1 MPAKRVLAVALTLL
15 IAASFA
21 APSGAR
27 ALTEHGFTYTQA
39 GGEATITGCEATCP
53 TTLNIPAV
61 LGGYFVTTI
70 GSTAFEGASLVALTI
85 PSTVASI
92 GFGAFANNLL
102 TTVTIPNS
110 VTSIGDA
117 ALQNNLLTTVTIPNS
132 VTSIGNAAFFNN
144 DLISVTMSN
153 SVTNIG
159 DGAFS
164 DNKLI
169 TVTIP
174 NSLTSI
180 GGGAFANNDLSTVTI
195 PNSVTSIGNYAFMGN
210 ALTSVTIGNS
220 VTSIGNYAFHD
231 NDLTSVTIG
240 SSVTSIG
247 ADAFSANDLTT
258 VTIPNSVTSID
269 SSAFEAN
276 LLTSVT
282 FLGNA
287 PLDGTDVFG
296 LNSGLASITRPYT
309 ATGWGSTWSGKT
321 VVIGDARATATV
333 KPTASGTARVGRTLT
348 AGGTWTGYPTPTLR
362 YQWYVCTKA
371 VTVARTT
378 VPSTCKRITGA
389 TRSTYKLTS
398 AQRGKYVAVLVTG
411 TSLRTTATTWL
422 SKTTSKVR

>member
-1 MPAKRVLAVALTLL
+1 MSAKRFVSVALTLL
-15 IAASFA
+15 LAVSFA

-27 ALTEHGFTYTQA
+27 ALSEHGFTYTQS
-39 GGEATITGCEATCP
+39 GGEVTITGCETTCP

-164 DNKLI
+164 DNKLT

-195 PNSVTSIGNYAFMGN
+195 PNSVTSIGDYAFTGN
-210 ALTSVTIGNS
+210 ELIS
-220 VTSIGNYAFHD
+220 
-231 NDLTSVTIG
+231 
-240 SSVTSIG
+240 
-247 ADAFSANDLTT
+247 
-258 VTIPNSVTSID
+258 VTIPNSVTSIGTE
-269 SSAFEAN
+269 AFAYN
-276 LLTSVT
+276 ALTSAT

-287 PLDGTDVFG
+287 PEYGALVFRNNESSFAVYRSLG
-296 LNSGLASITRPYT
+296 
-309 ATGWGSTWSGKT
+309 ATGWGIIWSGSS
-321 VVIGDARATATV
+321 VSIIDQRATATV
-333 KPTASGTARVGRTLT
+333 KPTAFGTATVGRTLT
-348 AGGTWTGYPTPTLR
+348 ARGTWVGYPTPTLR
-362 YQWYVCTKA
+362 YQWYVCTKV
-371 VTVARTT
+371 VTVARST

-411 TSLRTTATTWL
+411 TSLRTTATAWL
-422 SKTTSKVR
+422 SKTTAKIR

>member
-1 MPAKRVLAVALTLL
+1 MEYLMPAKRVITVALTLL
-15 IAASFA
+15 LAVSFA
-21 APSGAR
+21 APSGAH
-27 ALTEHGFTYTQA
+27 ALSEHGFTYTQS
-39 GGEATITGCEATCP
+39 GGEVTITGCETTCP

-164 DNKLI
+164 DNKLT

-195 PNSVTSIGNYAFMGN
+195 PNSVTSIGDYAFTGN
-210 ALTSVTIGNS
+210 ELIS
-220 VTSIGNYAFHD
+220 
-231 NDLTSVTIG
+231 
-240 SSVTSIG
+240 
-247 ADAFSANDLTT
+247 
-258 VTIPNSVTSID
+258 VTIPNSVTSIGTE
-269 SSAFEAN
+269 AFAYN
-276 LLTSVT
+276 ALTSAT

-287 PLDGTDVFG
+287 PEYGALVFRNNESSFAVYRSLG
-296 LNSGLASITRPYT
+296 
-309 ATGWGSTWSGKT
+309 ATGWGIIWSGSS
-321 VVIGDARATATV
+321 VSIIDQRATATV
-333 KPTASGTARVGRTLT
+333 KPTAFGTATVGRTLT
-348 AGGTWTGYPTPTLR
+348 ARGTWVGYPTPTLR
-362 YQWYVCTKA
+362 YQWYVCTRA
-371 VTVARTT
+371 VTAARST

-389 TRSTYKLTS
+389 TRSTFKLTS

-411 TSLRTTATTWL
+411 TSLRTTATAWL
-422 SKTTSKVR
+422 SKTTTKVR